1 MYNRNYGGF
10 DYVRIYSELL
20 KSVLNRKV
28 CVYKPVTDGYT
39 RTLPAI
45 LQQMKLTLL
54 ISTFLFL
61 SYFSYSQIRKKDL
74 DGEWLSKNDS
84 ELYYKTDTIRLHQ
97 NINHFYQ
104 KEKSC
109 HQIKWTLAKSS
120 FKISEVNNCTEP
132 GRVKEYNAKEKLKL
146 KNTDFGKT
154 LEIFRDKES
163 IDKFRVI
170 SYNEERIE
178 KYPYDIKQLDLMRF
192 DELKDEK
199 LYKYVDSLI
208 FKVLNYKP
216 EIDQNGNSGITIAD
230 SNPNVKIKVR
240 DFINKNPEP
249 LIVVNGYPIENR
261 DILKK
266 LLLVETSAIKYLTK
280 EQSLSIY
287 GSRAINGVILL
298 ITSEKRFKTVRK
310 KYGR

>member
-1 MYNRNYGGF
+1 
-10 DYVRIYSELL
+10 
-20 KSVLNRKV
+20 
-28 CVYKPVTDGYT
+28 
-39 RTLPAI
+39 
-45 LQQMKLTLL
+45 MKLTLL

-74 DGEWLSKNDS
+74 DGEWQSKNDS
-84 ELYYKTDTIRLHQ
+84 ELYYKTDTIQLHQ

-104 KEKSC
+104 NEKSC

-132 GRVKEYNAKEKLKL
+132 GRVKEYNAREKIKL

-154 LEIFRDKES
+154 LEIFRDEES

-170 SYNEERIE
+170 SYNEKRIE
-178 KYPYDIKQLDLMRF
+178 KYPYGIKQLDLMRF

-208 FKVLNYKP
+208 FKVLKYKP
-216 EIDQNGNSGITIAD
+216 EIAQNGNSGVTIAD
-230 SNPNVKIKVR
+230 SNPNVKIIVR
-240 DFINKNPEP
+240 DFIDKNPEP

-266 LLLVETSAIKYLTK
+266 LLLAETSAIKYLTK

-298 ITSEKRFKTVRK
+298 NTSEKRFKIVRK